1 MISPAT
7 LLILTEQI
15 GKLYP
20 HEKSVDSYVNPLV
33 DWMTQEWQSLKKR
46 IVGLMMGYARIN
58 NPLAPFIKGESFNE
72 ALNEAEVWFPSGK
85 QNQIWQDIEGLMKSY
100 SHAVDGK
107 AKDLEQKA
115 RIDANPPGLV
125 DWTDT
130 TPVRLA
136 LSKEGVE
143 AVVKE
148 LQWQKDFV
156 DDLTLDTK
164 TRVSNLLSSRYG
176 GLGEFRQGV
185 ERTFRVDRDNAID
198 AFKKQVRGYGQRVID
213 GKMSADEFIESMQ
226 SSIENHY
233 KSLYRQGKGIQTL
246 QEWEE
251 ELILKQAQTQNQ
263 YLRNFG
269 DYIRQKQALGKD
281 LTPYITAR
289 AELYGERGK
298 SLFEAGNVAQMP
310 DDALLTWQ
318 MQPAEHCS
326 TCPIYASNSP
336 YTKQTLPGYP
346 GEGFH
351 LTQCGVRCH
360 CMVVLSDL
368 YVTQKDLGLD
378 IGKGFMPIPETPI
391 NVVDI
396 LTKAAGNIPKP
407 TSFRNSS
414 ASVDELRKES
424 KYFDDLF
431 DKSNERE
438 RPEVSQKRTV
448 DNIYNKLKDNPNIN
462 IKREQI
468 DNWINSWGDTSADE
482 NPVSLALQR
491 ATKEEFN
498 LMDSA
503 TNHLLLNDKDAI
515 KQYDK
520 FGSEMK
526 AFVRAQYELT
536 QEFLKDREYVTL
548 YRGMVFETEKG
559 VDFAFDGTVKSRNL
573 VMQPIS
579 SFSTDP
585 KTGRKFASVSDGAYE
600 FMIQAEVPRERIL
613 STCQT
618 GFGCKVESEMVVL
631 GGKENVK
638 SLAIPS
644 KIFEHLPA
652 EETDLISIFS
662 KYGE

>member
-213 GKMSADEFIESMQ
+213 GKMSADEFIESMHTDVTGMGRRANTQ
-226 SSIENHY
+226 AGTDTESI
-233 KSLYRQGKGIQTL
+233 
-246 QEWEE
+246 
-251 ELILKQAQTQNQ
+251 
-263 YLRNFG
+263 
-269 DYIRQKQALGKD
+269 
-281 LTPYITAR
+281 
-289 AELYGERGK
+289 
-298 SLFEAGNVAQMP
+298 
-310 DDALLTWQ
+310 
-318 MQPAEHCS
+318 
-326 TCPIYASNSP
+326 
-336 YTKQTLPGYP
+336 
-346 GEGFH
+346 
-351 LTQCGVRCH
+351 
-360 CMVVLSDL
+360 
-368 YVTQKDLGLD
+368 
-378 IGKGFMPIPETPI
+378 
-391 NVVDI
+391 
-396 LTKAAGNIPKP
+396 
-407 TSFRNSS
+407 
-414 ASVDELRKES
+414 
-424 KYFDDLF
+424 
-431 DKSNERE
+431 
-438 RPEVSQKRTV
+438 
-448 DNIYNKLKDNPNIN
+448 
-462 IKREQI
+462 
-468 DNWINSWGDTSADE
+468 
-482 NPVSLALQR
+482 LA
-491 ATKEEFN
+491 
-498 LMDSA
+498 
-503 TNHLLLNDKDAI
+503 
-515 KQYDK
+515 
-520 FGSEMK
+520 
-526 AFVRAQYELT
+526 
-536 QEFLKDREYVTL
+536 
-548 YRGMVFETEKG
+548 
-559 VDFAFDGTVKSRNL
+559 
-573 VMQPIS
+573 
-579 SFSTDP
+579 
-585 KTGRKFASVSDGAYE
+585 
-600 FMIQAEVPRERIL
+600 
-613 STCQT
+613 
-618 GFGCKVESEMVVL
+618 
-631 GGKENVK
+631 
-638 SLAIPS
+638 
-644 KIFEHLPA
+644 
-652 EETDLISIFS
+652 
-662 KYGE
+662 